1 MPIRTVSP
9 CGLAHSCWGVYLTSS
24 GYTGGL
30 PNRFQ
35 FFLRS
40 FAGRSRAYSANA
52 PGFGGSR
59 ASVTRRDKRPQGGDI
74 DLGLLLHRRR
84 RAGAPAN
91 GVQHAAGDVQRRRQ
105 RPWVADDEE
114 HVWRAQQAAIDLHTA
129 VAVEEVRR
137 GDHSNTRDRHCFGA
151 SVAEF
156 LHRVQQYVAAHRGLG
171 IGDGQHDARTGGAE
185 AMSVSGVRVVT
196 STYFLDRDSGV
207 EVDGRLLR
215 PPYVF
220 LVIGDPRTLAAA
232 LDIPGGVLDTVRRRP
247 GASAAVEQQ
256 PQVDVT
262 ALRALVTPRY
272 ARPAAAESGSIG

>member
-1 MPIRTVSP
+1 MVSTMPAPVAGTVPARMPRVSAR
-9 CGLAHSCWGVYLTSS
+9 CRASS
-24 GYTGGL
+24 TAAVDSW
-30 PNRFQ
+30 PP
-35 FFLRS
+35 
-40 FAGRSRAYSANA
+40 AGSRSRAAGNESASA
-52 PGFGGSR
+52 RSR
-59 ASVTRRDKRPQGGDI
+59 SP
-74 DLGLLLHRRR
+74 
-84 RAGAPAN
+84 
-91 GVQHAAGDVQRRRQ
+91 
-105 RPWVADDEE
+105 
-114 HVWRAQQAAIDLHTA
+114 
-129 VAVEEVRR
+129 VAVRSSRMRIISSGR
-137 GDHSNTRDRHCFGA
+137 GDRLRAEGDSLTATRDRLTAGGQESTAAVDEARQRADTLGILAGTVPATGPGIVLTITDPQA
-151 SVAEF
+151 SV
-156 LHRVQQYVAAHRGLG
+156 RGDVLL
-171 IGDGQHDARTGGAE
+171 DTMEELRDAGAE

-196 STYFLDRDSGV
+196 STYFLDRDGGV

>member
-1 MPIRTVSP
+1 MRRRFDVMPSMPEGDRRRPDRDRRSP
-9 CGLAHSCWGVYLTSS
+9 EGDRRER
-24 GYTGGL
+24 
-30 PNRFQ
+30 P
-35 FFLRS
+35 
-40 FAGRSRAYSANA
+40 SRARG
-52 PGFGGSR
+52 PLP
-59 ASVTRRDKRPQGGDI
+59 RRSQ
-74 DLGLLLHRRR
+74 LLVGLLCATLGF
-84 RAGAPAN
+84 ALA
-91 GVQHAAGDVQRRRQ
+91 VQVHTTRSTPSLAAA
-105 RPWVADDEE
+105 RPEDLVSILDD
-114 HVWRAQQAAIDLHTA
+114 LTA
-129 VAVEEVRR
+129 R
-137 GDHSNTRDRHCFGA
+137 GDRLRAEADSLTATRDRLTAGGQESTAALDEARQRADTLGILAGTVPATGAGIVLTITDPQA
-151 SVAEF
+151 SVRSDVLLDTMEE
-156 LHRVQQYVAAHRGLG
+156 LR
-171 IGDGQHDARTGGAE
+171 DAGAE

-196 STYFLDRDSGV
+196 STYFLDRDGGV

>member
-35 FFLRS
+35 FVLRS

-52 PGFGGSR
+52 PGFGSRR

-151 SVAEF
+151 TGAGIVLTITDPQASVRSDVLLDTMEE
-156 LHRVQQYVAAHRGLG
+156 LR
-171 IGDGQHDARTGGAE
+171 DAGAE

-256 PQVDVT
+256 LQVDVT